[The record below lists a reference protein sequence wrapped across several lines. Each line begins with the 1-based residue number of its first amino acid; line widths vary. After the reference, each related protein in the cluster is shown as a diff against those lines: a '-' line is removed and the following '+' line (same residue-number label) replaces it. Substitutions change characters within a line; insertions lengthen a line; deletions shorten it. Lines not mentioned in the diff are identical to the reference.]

1 MNTVKKKTQGAYHK
15 DAITWNGV
23 SGENVPEAELTC
35 VV

>member
-15 DAITWNGV
+15 ETITWNGV
-23 SGENVPEAELTC
+23 SGENFPEAELTC